1 MSRTFSMN
9 SGSFDNLKVSLRC
22 GCSAKACQ
30 IRLTVLRLSP
40 HCTASERVLQCV
52 ASFGLDSSV
61 IVSTRSTSAS
71 LTLRGVPGRGSSNK
85 PSSRWSIKRCRHF
98 PTVWIRR

>member
-9 SGSFDNLKVSLRC
+9 SGSFDSLNVSLRC
-22 GCSAKACQ
+22 GCREKACQ

-40 HCTASERVLQCV
+40 HCAASERVLQWV
-52 ASFGLDSSV
+52 ASFGADSSV

-71 LTLRGVPGRGSSNK
+71 LTLRGVPGRGSSNN
-85 PSSRWSIKRCRHF
+85 PSAAGR
-98 PTVWIRR
+98 